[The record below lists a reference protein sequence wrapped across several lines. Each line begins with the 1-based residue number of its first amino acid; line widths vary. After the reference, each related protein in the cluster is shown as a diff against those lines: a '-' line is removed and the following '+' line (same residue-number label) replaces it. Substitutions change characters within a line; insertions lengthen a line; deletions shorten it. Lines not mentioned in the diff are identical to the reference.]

1 MLSLSKPIE
10 IGVTSNSA
18 RVSLAPMTPDAAQT
32 LGAAFAQ
39 IDPWIRYPLS
49 AAGLGAHLDALE
61 PAAPRYVVQI
71 DGAACGAIILR
82 LKWFS
87 GPYVQFLGVLPNV
100 QGQGIGSHALAWLES
115 AARTEAARNLWVAA
129 SDFNTGA
136 IRLYERRGFMRVALV
151 DNLVSDGLNEVL
163 LRKRL

>member
-10 IGVTSNSA
+10 IGAAVNGA
-18 RVSLAPMTPDAAQT
+18 RVFLAPMTPEAAQT

-39 IDPWIRYPLS
+39 RDPWSRYPLS
-49 AAGLGAHLDALE
+49 AAGLGAHLGALE
-61 PAAPRYVVQI
+61 SGAPRYAVQV

-87 GPYVQFLGVLPNV
+87 GPYLQFFGVLPNV

-115 AARTEAARNLWVAA
+115 AARAEAARNLWVAA

-136 IRLYERRGFMRVALV
+136 IRLYERHGFVRVALV
-151 DNLVSDGLNEVL
+151 DNLVSDGRDEVL
-163 LRKRL
+163 MRKKL